1 MEAVMATNLNEDEIR
16 AKAYEMWEQA
26 GCPEGRAED
35 YWAQA
40 QMILSGGTAS
50 EASVSEPSGVE
61 PEGVFDEDAP
71 VEEAP
76 AKS

>member
-1 MEAVMATNLNEDEIR
+1 MEAVMATNFNEDEIR
-16 AKAYEMWEQA
+16 TKAYELWERA

-50 EASVSEPSGVE
+50 DASPVLEPSGIE
-61 PEGVFDEDAP
+61 PDGTFDEDAP
-71 VEEAP
+71 
-76 AKS
+76 AKR